1 MSPHLQPFIKRII
14 LPLILFPISDI
25 SGDEHK
31 IILKILKMDKFLT
44 KLDKREKCKYWDKC
58 YQTNPAHKDKFLHPE
73 AKKEDEPTTTTK
85 AAVEPPPEDQEMT
98 PVDTKRKSTSPAKTE
113 EAADNKKQKI
123 TEPMETE
130 SAAGPSETERK
141 EIVDPNLPKF
151 EKIDHRDVEFITDIY
166 DKQIRY
172 SQKKENEEL
181 LANPK
186 MFLRHKFCH
195 EMPEDFFQFWE
206 FCKTKNK
213 DKPETS
219 FEKVGLQLVGP
230 FDYMAGK
237 FHDAPMFEPG
247 DYIRHWRFYYD
258 PPEFQT
264 LIVKKGTGVHY
275 GYWRD
280 EPNAEQC
287 FVARNDYK
295 QGCAVKIFETN
306 MFSTVL

>member
-1 MSPHLQPFIKRII
+1 
-14 LPLILFPISDI
+14 
-25 SGDEHK
+25 
-31 IILKILKMDKFLT
+31 MDKFVT
-44 KLDKREKCKYWDKC
+44 RQDKREKCKYWDKC
-58 YQTNPAHKDKFLHPE
+58 YQTNPVHKEKFEHPE
-73 AKKEDEPTTTTK
+73 QEKP
-85 AAVEPPPEDQEMT
+85 AVPEQNVSDHPEDPEELPME
-98 PVDTKRKSTSPAKTE
+98 TKRKSTSPLLSKEDNDTKKLKTDE
-113 EAADNKKQKI
+113 LMD
-123 TEPMETE
+123 TE
-130 SAAGPSETERK
+130 SPPGPSEERK
-141 EIVDPNLPKF
+141 EIIDPNLPKF
-151 EKIDHRDVEFITDIY
+151 ERVDHRDIEFITDIY

-186 MFLRHKFCH
+186 MFLRHKFVH

-206 FCKTKNK
+206 FCQKKNK
-213 DKPETS
+213 EKPELS

-237 FHDAPMFEPG
+237 FHDAPLFEPG

-264 LIVKKGTGVHY
+264 VFVKKGTGIHY

-287 FVARNDYK
+287 YVARNDYK
-295 QGCAVKIFETN
+295 QGCLVKIFETN
-306 MFSTVL
+306 LFNSVL

>member
-1 MSPHLQPFIKRII
+1 
-14 LPLILFPISDI
+14 
-25 SGDEHK
+25 
-31 IILKILKMDKFLT
+31 MDT
-44 KLDKREKCKYWDKC
+44 KTDPKEQCKYWDKC
-58 YQTNPAHKDKFLHPE
+58 YQTNPAHKEKYLHPE
-73 AKKEDEPTTTTK
+73 SKENEPQP
-85 AAVEPPPEDQEMT
+85 AVDILPEDIQVAAEAM
-98 PVDTKRKSTSPAKTE
+98 DSKRKSTSPAK
-113 EAADNKKQKI
+113 ADDADDHKKQKI
-123 TEPMETE
+123 TEPMDTDCT
-130 SAAGPSETERK
+130 AGPSEERK
-141 EIVDPNLPKF
+141 EIIDPNLPKF
-151 EKIDHRDVEFITDIY
+151 EKIDHRDIEFITDIY

-186 MFLRHKFCH
+186 MFLRHKFVH

-206 FCKTKNK
+206 FCKTRNK
-213 DKPETS
+213 DKPELA
-219 FEKVGLQLVGP
+219 FEKIGLRLVGP

-264 LIVKKGTGVHY
+264 VFVKKGTGIHY

-295 QGCAVKIFETN
+295 QGCLVKIFETN
-306 MFSTVL
+306 LFNSLL